1 MNEFKKKDAD
11 GNQLPEEIG
20 KGLNYEHPAVKEML
34 DERMEFHLNKGD
46 KKKFVRFCKPY
57 GGVSEFLRQYIKRC
71 TMTVK
76 K

>member
-1 MNEFKKKDAD
+1 MNEFKKKGAD

-20 KGLNYEHPAVKEML
+20 KGLNYEHPAVKKML
-34 DERMEFHLNKGD
+34 NARIEFHLNDGNKE
-46 KKKFVRFCKPY
+46 KFVRFCKPY